1 LAKKMGLKIEIL
13 MTLILL
19 ISAALSLGGLLML
32 RGTGDKLIQQ
42 RIRHLSTL
50 TSVLDQAAGKLI
62 GQAAESRYL
71 FELNDLIS
79 VACAESKCE
88 AWWLYDHD
96 LKQIDSYNPGS
107 LLAISAARRQEAK
120 LSKKRDIEL
129 ISTQQFGLFFDSA
142 PKVLIILPVFH
153 KNKFSGLLE
162 LHFSLQDIH
171 VDIYDS
177 AQVLMLYIALYGIVL
192 IGAGY
197 YLFQR
202 NIIKPARLMLQAT
215 EAVSRGD
222 LELRLPT
229 EGPYE
234 ISQIAKAYNHMVVA
248 LQTSQAETQEHIVG
262 LEKANQ
268 QLRQAREELIRS
280 EKMSSIGQLA
290 AGLAHELGNPLA
302 AIIGYLEFLKQ
313 QLQGTEKKEII
324 ERSLNETARIDF
336 LVRELLDFA
345 KPDTSRSTD
354 YIDFTVEL
362 RACLA
367 LLRHQG
373 QLDKIK
379 VIDRLPEE
387 LPLLAVNRQKMK
399 QVFVNII
406 LNGVQACD
414 ADGVLELSGGEDGSA
429 IWVMIEDNGS
439 GISENDLR
447 RIFDPFFTTKS
458 PGQGTGLGLTV
469 CHRFVEEA
477 GGGITVDSEI
487 DRGTSFTIIFPLLSS
502 SEGAKNA

>member
-1 LAKKMGLKIEIL
+1 MAGKMGLKIEIL

-42 RIRHLSTL
+42 RIRHLNTL
-50 TSVLDQAAGKLI
+50 TSILDQAAGKLI
-62 GQAAESRYL
+62 GQAAEPRYL
-71 FELNDLIS
+71 SELQDLIN

-88 AWWLYDHD
+88 AWWLYDYD
-96 LKQIDSYNPGS
+96 LKPIDNYNPES
-107 LLAISAARRQEAK
+107 ILAISAARRQEAK

-129 ISTQQFGLFFDSA
+129 VSTQQFGLFFDRA
-142 PKVLIILPVFH
+142 PKVLIALPLFH

-171 VDIYDS
+171 VDLYDS
-177 AQVLMLYIALYGIVL
+177 ARVLMVYVALYGIVL

-234 ISQIAKAYNHMVVA
+234 ISQIAKAYNHMVIA
-248 LQTSQAETQEHIVG
+248 LQLSQAETREHIAG

-268 QLRQAREELIRS
+268 QLGQAREELIRS

-302 AIIGYLEFLKQ
+302 AIIGYLELLKQ
-313 QLQGTEKKEII
+313 QRQGTAEKEII

-345 KPDTSRSTD
+345 KPDNSQHSD
-354 YIDFTVEL
+354 HIDFTVEL

-373 QLDKIK
+373 QLDRIE
-379 VIDRLPEE
+379 VVDRLPDA
-387 LPLLAVNRQKMK
+387 LPLLVVNRQKIK

-414 ADGVLELSGGEDGSA
+414 TGGVLELSGGEDGTD
-429 IWVMIEDNGS
+429 IWVTIEDNGA
-439 GISENDLR
+439 GISKDDLR

-469 CHRFVEEA
+469 CHRFVDEA
-477 GGGITVDSEI
+477 GGRITVDSEVGC
-487 DRGTSFTIIFPLLSS
+487 GTKFTIIFPLITSV
-502 SEGAKNA
+502 EDAKNA

>member
-1 LAKKMGLKIEIL
+1 MARKIGLKIEIL
-13 MTLILL
+13 MTLIFL
-19 ISAALSLGGLLML
+19 ISAALLLGGLLML
-32 RGTGDKLIQQ
+32 RGTENKLIQQ

-50 TSVLDQAAGKLI
+50 TSVLDQAAGKII
-62 GQAAESRYL
+62 GQVAEPIYL
-71 FELNDLIS
+71 SELQDLIS

-96 LKQIDSYNPGS
+96 LNPIDIYNPES
-107 LLAISAARRQEAK
+107 LLPISAARRQQAK
-120 LSKKRDIEL
+120 FSKKRDIEL
-129 ISTQQFGLFFDSA
+129 VSTQQLGLFFDRD
-142 PKVLIILPVFH
+142 PKVLIALPVFH

-162 LHFSLQDIH
+162 LHFSLHDIH
-171 VDIYDS
+171 VDVYDS
-177 AQVLMLYIALYGIVL
+177 ARVLLVYVALYGIVL

-234 ISQIAKAYNHMVVA
+234 ISQIAKAYNHMVAA

-290 AGLAHELGNPLA
+290 AGLAHELGNPLT
-302 AIIGYLEFLKQ
+302 AIIGYLEILKQ
-313 QLQGTEKKEII
+313 QLQGTAEKEII
-324 ERSLNETARIDF
+324 ERSLNETNRIDF

-345 KPDTSRSTD
+345 KPDNSRSTD
-354 YIDFTVEL
+354 HIDFTVEL

-373 QLDKIK
+373 QLDKIE
-379 VIDRLPEE
+379 VIDRLPDE
-387 LPLLAVNRQKMK
+387 LPLLPVNRQKMK

-406 LNGVQACD
+406 LNGVQACT
-414 ADGVLELSGGEDGSA
+414 AVGMLELSGGHDGTD
-429 IWVMIEDNGS
+429 IWVMIKDNGS

-469 CHRFVEEA
+469 CHRFIEEA
-477 GGGITVDSEI
+477 GGRITVDSEVG
-487 DRGTSFTIIFPLLSS
+487 RGTRFTIIFPLITSVND
-502 SEGAKNA
+502 AKNA